1 MRRGTLEKQGRRQGG
16 KSRWGL
22 GRTKDLM
29 DLYHQ
34 ALERLFKSSSV
45 FFPPRLTFKHF
56 TRINEKEI
64 ELAFKMIVDLR
75 FRGRSVM
82 LG

>member
-1 MRRGTLEKQGRRQGG
+1 M
-16 KSRWGL
+16 
-22 GRTKDLM
+22 M